1 MKVSEIEYVKNR
13 YKEGLRIVCDY
24 MTDDPRPI
32 ESGTKGT
39 IICVDDMGSIH
50 VKWDNGRTLALLY
63 DVDRF
68 HLIEEE

>member
-1 MKVSEIEYVKNR
+1 MNIEYVKKH

-24 MTDDPRPI
+24 MPNDPRPI

-39 IICVDDMGSIH
+39 IMYVDDAGSIH

-63 DVDRF
+63 DVDSF
-68 HLIEEE
+68 HLIEE